1 MNTHQVSHLLTSD
14 DMKEN
19 HGEIPVIINED
30 IHSTVKKLAVNK
42 DKKISDVYEEI
53 LIEGLRIISNQSNLE
68 DYELKV
74 E

>member
-1 MNTHQVSHLLTSD
+1 MVKKKVT
-14 DMKEN
+14 
-19 HGEIPVIINED
+19 VIINED